1 MAPTLPQDLL
11 GVVSFLLVKEPL
23 TLGYP
28 CLGAQEI
35 PCRIRCAIYFAQK
48 LHLPSL
54 VRRVV
59 ASVLFPPPPPPIRSS
74 PACDWPV
81 QHFPQP
87 PTPWAP
93 TPCPLFFTPPQHHTW
108 SLLSPGARLLPTW
121 ETCPSWHLK
130 RTARVIAG
138 AGIRSDRIPTH
149 PVAEGSGCRI
159 FFTRVSPMPPHL
171 LHAHPGLE

>member
-1 MAPTLPQDLL
+1 MLGERHPQQPWMRLSVPGGPNPAPGPP
-11 GVVSFLLVKEPL
+11 GCCF
-23 TLGYP
+23 
-28 CLGAQEI
+28 
-35 PCRIRCAIYFAQK
+35 
-48 LHLPSL
+48 
-54 VRRVV
+54 
-59 ASVLFPPPPPPIRSS
+59 FPPSQGTPYPRLSLPWCPRDTLQDPLCHLLCPKAAPAFAGPQGRGIGALPPP
-74 PACDWPV
+74 
-81 QHFPQP
+81 
-87 PTPWAP
+87 PWAP

-159 FFTRVSPMPPHL
+159 FFTRVSPTPPHL

>member
-35 PCRIRCAIYFAQK
+35 PCRIRFAIYFAQK

-59 ASVLFPPPPPPIRSS
+59 ASVPFPPPSLGPHPLPVVFHPSAASHLVASVPRRPTPPNLGNLPLLASEANRTSDCGGGDPIRSDPYS
-74 PACDWPV
+74 SC
-81 QHFPQP
+81 
-87 PTPWAP
+87 
-93 TPCPLFFTPPQHHTW
+93 
-108 SLLSPGARLLPTW
+108 S
-121 ETCPSWHLK
+121 
-130 RTARVIAG
+130 
-138 AGIRSDRIPTH
+138 
-149 PVAEGSGCRI
+149 
-159 FFTRVSPMPPHL
+159 
-171 LHAHPGLE
+171 